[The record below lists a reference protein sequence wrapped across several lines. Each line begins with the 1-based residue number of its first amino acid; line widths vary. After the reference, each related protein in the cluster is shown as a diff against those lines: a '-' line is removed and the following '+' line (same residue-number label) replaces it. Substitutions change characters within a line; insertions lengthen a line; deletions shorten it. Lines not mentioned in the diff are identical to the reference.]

1 MDKNSRDNRFI
12 RKPIYPGGKV
22 AYNAFITSNLKYP
35 EGALKKRIEGKV
47 RLRYAI
53 NYKGEVTDV
62 KVLSSLNHGC
72 DEEAIR
78 IIKLLKFE
86 VPKGPR
92 KMRVLFQKT
101 VTINFKLPKKE
112 IANKKIVM
120 KKPKI
125 TSASRAPASKITY
138 TVVSPKKSENK
149 KGTYSYTIKLS

>member
-1 MDKNSRDNRFI
+1 MDKNSRDNKFI
-12 RKPIYPGGKV
+12 RKPIYPGGNA
-22 AYNAFITSNLKYP
+22 AYKNFITSNLKYP
-35 EGALKKRIEGKV
+35 KSALDNRIEGKV

-62 KVLSSLNHGC
+62 KVQSSLGHGC

-92 KMRVLFQKT
+92 KMKVLFHKT
-101 VTINFKLPKKE
+101 VTINFKLPKQKTVS
-112 IANKKIVM
+112 KKIVM

-125 TSASRAPASKITY
+125 TSVSSISY
-138 TVVSPKKSENK
+138 TVVKSKVSEKNQQ
-149 KGTYSYTIKLS
+149 TYNYTITYGNS